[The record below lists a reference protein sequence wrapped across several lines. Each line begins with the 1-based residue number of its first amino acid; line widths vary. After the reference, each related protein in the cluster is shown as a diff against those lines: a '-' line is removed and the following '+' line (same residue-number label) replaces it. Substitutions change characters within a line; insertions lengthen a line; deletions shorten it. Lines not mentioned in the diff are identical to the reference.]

1 MAKISVMGDAVIIA
15 SAIKA
20 EDIALIAKYR
30 PKALALTEENNGVE
44 SVVFKIGLTNG
55 TGSVNKFGISFGGVA
70 RDGSGAATV
79 TLPFSGST
87 DPEKVKD
94 EVADEYGTAIA
105 NLNAIEAGLPA
116 VLAEIA
122 EAKAA
127 VVAAIE
133 VG

>member
-1 MAKISVMGDAVIIA
+1 MAKIFVMGDAVIIA

-20 EDIALIAKYR
+20 EDLSLIAKYR
-30 PKALALTEENNGVE
+30 PKALGLTDEDGNVI
-44 SVVFKIGLTNG
+44 FKIGLTDG
-55 TGSVNKFGISFGGVA
+55 AGSVNKFGISFGGVA
-70 RDGSGAATV
+70 RDGSGSATV

-87 DPEKVKD
+87 DPEKVKS

>member
-1 MAKISVMGDAVIIA
+1 MAKINVLGDAVIIA

-20 EDIALIAKYR
+20 EDLGLVAKYR
-30 PKALALTEENNGVE
+30 PKALGLTDEDGN
-44 SVVFKIGLTNG
+44 VVFKIGLTNG